1 MKQRWPYTFGG
12 VIDVEHKLLDS
23 VFSPGAE
30 HSGFYFDVHAMF
42 LVQKTC
48 VDIFMDAISI
58 IEKHPPERRC
68 VSHLLLNGA

>member
-1 MKQRWPYTFGG
+1 MRPGAYKDH
-12 VIDVEHKLLDS
+12 IDVGDQLFDS
-23 VFSPGAE
+23 VFSPDTE
-30 HSGFYFDVHAMF
+30 NTGFDFDIQAMF

-48 VDIFMDAISI
+48 VDIFMHAISI